1 MSANTEVVLDFQ
13 GSRAVV
19 TFRTEAGVNVLSPG
33 VIEELGRVAAEI
45 DRTPDLRS
53 VVFRAEGKAFLAG
66 ADIKAMQGFDRA
78 AAHDMSVAGHSAL
91 DLIERLAPVTVAA
104 IHATAAGG
112 GLEVALA
119 CDFRIAAR
127 GARMGQPEVLLGLIP
142 GWGGTQRLP
151 KLIGRSAAKRL
162 MFSGELITAQDACQ
176 IGLVDELV
184 DSAEQMD
191 GGVDDFLA
199 RFDKAGPQAIGRLK
213 RAMDQGDEQDNFAEC
228 FEHDECREGMAAFAE
243 KRPARWG
250 PRV

>member
-19 TFRTEAGVNVLSPG
+19 TFRTEAGVNVLSPS
-33 VIEELGRVAAEI
+33 VIKELGRVAAEI
-45 DRTPDLRS
+45 DRTADIRS

-91 DLIERLAPVTVAA
+91 DQIERLAPVTIAA

-119 CDFRIAAR
+119 CDFRIGAR
-127 GARMGQPEVLLGLIP
+127 GARMGLPEALLGLIP

-151 KLIGRSAAKRL
+151 RLIGRSAAKRL
-162 MFSGELITAQDACQ
+162 MLSGELITAEEAHQM
-176 IGLVDELV
+176 GLVDELV
-184 DSAEQMD
+184 DSADQMGDAVD
-191 GGVDDFLA
+191 GFLA

-213 RAMDQGDEQDNFAEC
+213 RAMDQGNEQDNFAEC
-228 FEHDECREGMAAFAE
+228 FEHDECREGMAAFVE

-250 PRV
+250 PAV